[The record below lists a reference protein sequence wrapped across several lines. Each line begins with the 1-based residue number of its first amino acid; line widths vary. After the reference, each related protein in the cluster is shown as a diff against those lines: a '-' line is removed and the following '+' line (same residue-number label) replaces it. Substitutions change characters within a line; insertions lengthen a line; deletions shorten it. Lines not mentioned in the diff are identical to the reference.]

1 MRTAKEPRKGK
12 GPRRF
17 IAVTAK
23 LGIPEDYG
31 TKRGLPLQTET
42 TELVS
47 IGANPDG
54 REIALEPDTAA
65 AWMRMRD
72 AAASDGLTL
81 LAISGFRSV
90 ERQAEIIQGKLSR
103 GERIDAILKT
113 IAAPGYSEH
122 HTGRAIDLGVP
133 GEPLLTECF
142 ALTRAFTWL
151 VAHGHEHGFRLSY
164 PKGNAH
170 EIAFEPWHWCFWKDL

>member
-1 MRTAKEPRKGK
+1 MDPR
-12 GPRRF
+12 PNTV
-17 IAVTAK
+17 VTAN
-23 LGIPEDYG
+23 LGIPADYG
-31 TKRGLPLQTET
+31 TKRGLPLQAEA

-54 REIALEPDTAA
+54 REIALEPAAAA

-103 GERIDAILKT
+103 GEGIDAILKT

-133 GEPLLTECF
+133 GEPLLTEGF
-142 ALTRAFTWL
+142 ALTKAFTWL
-151 VAHGHEHGFRLSY
+151 VGHGRDYGFRLSY

-170 EIAFEPWHWCFWKDL
+170 GIAFEPWHWCFLKDLRLITT